1 MRQAGRRAPLPRA
14 LWTALGLG
22 ALGAVLPLLPTTP
35 FAILAALAFGRGSPR
50 LRRWLLRHRRFGPA
64 IRDWEARG
72 AIARPA
78 KRLACVAMAATL
90 GVGALVGLPG
100 HLLAIQAACVG
111 AAAAFVLTRP
121 A

>member
-1 MRQAGRRAPLPRA
+1 LPRA
-14 LWTALGLG
+14 LWTALGAVALALG
-22 ALGAVLPLLPTTP
+22 ALGVALPLLPTTP
-35 FAILAALAFGRGSPR
+35 FVIVAALAFGRGSPR

-78 KRLACVAMAATL
+78 KRLACAAMAA
-90 GVGALVGLPG
+90 ALALSALIGLPG
-100 HLLAIQAACVG
+100 HVLAIQAACLG
-111 AAAAFVLTRP
+111 GAAAFVLTRP